1 MISDLSNGGE
11 NNVVDRTVTQNYKK
25 NKTEVVINWNDL
37 FFLFLFFLK
46 EVSLSISDKMVNL
59 CTGLVTSLEEQS

>member
-11 NNVVDRTVTQNYKK
+11 NNVVDRTVTQNCKK
-25 NKTEVVINWNDL
+25 NKTEVVINCNY
-37 FFLFLFFLK
+37 LFLFLK

-59 CTGLVTSLEEQS
+59 CTGLVTSLEQQS